1 MHSVNSLPAITG
13 AWKYKGGG
21 ALYGNTELYQLN
33 KTMIC
38 GLDLLD
44 PKIRILDQSRIGPIL
59 CGDARD
65 LGTGPPVKA
74 MLIQNTNPMMV
85 APETRKVRQ
94 GFMREDLFI
103 CVHEQFMTE
112 TAAMADIVL
121 LATSF
126 LEHDDYYTAS
136 GHTFLQISPAVIE
149 APGECLSLIHI

>member
-1 MHSVNSLPAITG
+1 MHSVNSLPAVTG

-21 ALYGNTELYQLN
+21 ALYGNTELSQLN

-38 GLDLLD
+38 GLDLID

-59 CGDARD
+59 CGDAQD

-94 GFMREDLFI
+94 
-103 CVHEQFMTE
+103 
-112 TAAMADIVL
+112 
-121 LATSF
+121 
-126 LEHDDYYTAS
+126 
-136 GHTFLQISPAVIE
+136 
-149 APGECLSLIHI
+149 